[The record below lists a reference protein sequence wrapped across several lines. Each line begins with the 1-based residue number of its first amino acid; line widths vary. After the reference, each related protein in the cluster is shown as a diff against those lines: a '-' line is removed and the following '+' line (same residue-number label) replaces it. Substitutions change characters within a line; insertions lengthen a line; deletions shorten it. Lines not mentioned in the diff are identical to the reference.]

1 MKNMSVNAE
10 HQETNIK
17 DIDEVELDKKEEF
30 YTPSK

>member
-1 MKNMSVNAE
+1 MSNNAE
-10 HQETNIK
+10 NAENIENNLK